1 MIILNK
7 AYGFVGDQAL
17 AAPQANAMAA
27 VIRPLME
34 GGGAPWML
42 YFAGAALALILTMIG
57 VPALA
62 FALGMFIPLE
72 LNTPL
77 LVGGLISWYVSTRS
91 RDEAVN
97 KQRRERG
104 TLIASGFIAGGALM
118 GVVSAL
124 LKYFGAD
131 WFASGW
137 NGTSGAEALS
147 IALYVLIIAYFV
159 WDSTRKKKHLQSPVG
174 PKSREAT
181 R

>member
-1 MIILNK
+1 
-7 AYGFVGDQAL
+7 
-17 AAPQANAMAA
+17 
-27 VIRPLME
+27 
-34 GGGAPWML
+34 ML

-77 LVGGLISWYVSTRS
+77 LVGGLLSWFAGSRS
-91 RDEAVN
+91 RDKQVN
-97 KQRRERG
+97 KRRQDRG

-131 WFASGW
+131 WFASSW
-137 NGTSGAEALS
+137 SQTTGAGALAV
-147 IALYVLIIAYFV
+147 IMYLLLILYFIRTCYG
-159 WDSTRKKKHLQSPVG
+159 SQKTKN
-174 PKSREAT
+174 
-181 R
+181 

>member
-1 MIILNK
+1 
-7 AYGFVGDQAL
+7 
-17 AAPQANAMAA
+17 MAA
-27 VIRPLME
+27 VIKPLME
-34 GGGAPWML
+34 GGSTPWML
-42 YFAGAALALILTMIG
+42 YFAGAAMALILTMIG

-91 RDEAVN
+91 KDENENKRRRD
-97 KQRRERG
+97 RG

-131 WFASGW
+131 WFAVRW
-137 NGTSGAEALS
+137 EGTVGAQALS
-147 IALYVLIIAYFV
+147 AGMYVLLIGYFM
-159 WDSTRKKKHLQSPVG
+159 WDSMNKKRKI
-174 PKSREAT
+174 
-181 R
+181 